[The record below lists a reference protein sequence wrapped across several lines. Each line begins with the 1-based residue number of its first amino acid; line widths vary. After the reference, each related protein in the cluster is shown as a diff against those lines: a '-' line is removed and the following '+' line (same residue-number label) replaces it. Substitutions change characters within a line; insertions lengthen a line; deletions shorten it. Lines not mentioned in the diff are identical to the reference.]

1 MSFRYHSLMSDNAS
15 AIIADRIIH
24 LAWQSHS
31 GEDGGECALSGAQW
45 AGVRFLARSNA
56 ISRKPSAFA
65 EFHGTTRGT
74 ASQTLKSLESA
85 GLAKREKDSRDGR
98 SVRFSLTEAGH
109 SMALNDPV
117 LRLRNAVQGLSDDQ
131 RQSLGQLIEQ
141 LAITLSEKGGHHCFG
156 CCHDCVH
163 FTANRQEASE
173 GICRLDDQASPVD
186 DPSELCVFFEP
197 D

>member
-1 MSFRYHSLMSDNAS
+1 MSDNAS

-31 GEDGGECALSGAQW
+31 SEDGRECELSGAQW
-45 AGVRFLARSNA
+45 AAVRFLARSNA

-98 SVRFSLTEAGH
+98 SVRFSLTEAGDAI
-109 SMALNDPV
+109 ALNDPV
-117 LRLRNAVQGLSDDQ
+117 QNLKDAVQSLPETQ

-141 LAITLSEKGGHHCFG
+141 LTITLSEKSGHHCFG

-163 FTANRQEASE
+163 FTPNGQTTDE
-173 GICRLDDQASPVD
+173 GICRLDDQALPIE
-186 DPSELCVFFEP
+186 DPSALCVYFEP